1 MWMVRWFFIVV
12 IIIFISVF
20 ISKNMGLPAINIDYI
35 FGETGDVSPLMAMFF
50 AFVGGFLTWFIISI
64 LNFLRMRSELS
75 AKDKIIKNLK
85 EELNDYRNESLSL
98 DDADKTVIMKKTSPA
113 ASSSLTPQPPVA
125 GE

>member
-1 MWMVRWFFIVV
+1 
-12 IIIFISVF
+12 
-20 ISKNMGLPAINIDYI
+20 
-35 FGETGDVSPLMAMFF
+35 MAMFF

-98 DDADKTVIMKKTSPA
+98 GDADKTVILKKTSPA
-113 ASSSLTPQPPVA
+113 ASTSPAPQPPVA